1 MSLPAYPLQVSPSQN
16 SLTNRLRDQ
25 SNVEPIY
32 ASLNLQEPQS
42 GEQLSVEN
50 TLQEDVIYA
59 KIYKSK
65 KKRMSTTEL

>member
-65 KKRMSTTEL
+65 KKMMSTTEL

>member
-1 MSLPAYPLQVSPSQN
+1 MSLPADPLQVSPSQN

-65 KKRMSTTEL
+65 KKMMSTTEL

>member
-16 SLTNRLRDQ
+16 SFTNRLRDQ

-65 KKRMSTTEL
+65 KKMMSTTEL